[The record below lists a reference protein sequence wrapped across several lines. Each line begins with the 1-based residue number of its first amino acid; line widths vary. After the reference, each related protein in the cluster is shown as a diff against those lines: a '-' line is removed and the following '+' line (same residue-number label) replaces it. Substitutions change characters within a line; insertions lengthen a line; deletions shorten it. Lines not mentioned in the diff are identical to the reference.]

1 MNKKIIVW
9 TIVLLLAFQL
19 VTALGIRPAKTTIIY
34 EETPVSSRQFWVVN
48 NDRQELDLVIS
59 AEGELEKYLT
69 LTTKEVTLTPED
81 DFKPVYFEIDLPENL
96 PSGEALGNIVVEQR
110 LTSTEE
116 GLIAS
121 KLVLKHKI
129 IAVGDYPDKYIAAK
143 LNFHDQGDKIEFVSE
158 VENLGKEDISEI
170 QTTFYINDKEQ
181 RPHSLQTEKLS
192 LSTKETT
199 LLRASLKRD
208 LFQLGEFEVS
218 AVTSFDDQKIELRK
232 ILRVGQPEVE
242 ITYFDPYFIAYKIN
256 QYSLDL
262 LNKWNTEV
270 KNVFVDVEVKK
281 DGKKID
287 EFRTKSVDIEGE
299 MIQRITDYL
308 DAKDKEPG
316 KYTFEMVVN
325 FWNTVRMD
333 QKTFKYESEF
343 VSEKEAEDI
352 VRTPPLVG
360 QAVAVS
366 GAASTSTSTI
376 LLWVI
381 IGILLG
387 GIGFYV
393 VYRYFHKEEYD

>member
-59 AEGELEKYLT
+59 AEGELGKYLT

-129 IAVGDYPDKYIAAK
+129 IAVGDYPDKYIAAR

-308 DAKDKEPG
+308 NAKEKEP
-316 KYTFEMVVN
+316 
-325 FWNTVRMD
+325 
-333 QKTFKYESEF
+333 
-343 VSEKEAEDI
+343 EDI